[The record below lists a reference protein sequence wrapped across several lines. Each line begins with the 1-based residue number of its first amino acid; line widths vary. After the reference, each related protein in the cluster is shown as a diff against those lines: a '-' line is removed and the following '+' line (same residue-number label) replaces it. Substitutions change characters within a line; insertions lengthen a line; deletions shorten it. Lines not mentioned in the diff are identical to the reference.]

1 MTVEQL
7 NNKPG
12 NIGVFKRIQ
21 NAKIQMHQ
29 SVLDSLTLYNKE
41 RHFSKVMLWTGAQYL
56 LMMIQFSV
64 NYMLLYKYTR
74 DLHIGQ
80 TIMHT

>member
-29 SVLDSLTLYNKE
+29 SVL
-41 RHFSKVMLWTGAQYL
+41 V
-56 LMMIQFSV
+56 
-64 NYMLLYKYTR
+64 
-74 DLHIGQ
+74 GQ
-80 TIMHT
+80 SDPV